1 MSSYMTDSV
10 LVLPPLDANLNF
22 RKLLRS
28 MLLIATTVKNQR
40 LFIILYSCFQF
51 YLKIDGWIERI
62 ICQDC

>member
-40 LFIILYSCFQF
+40 LFIILYSCFRF